1 MIHPCFLSSIPT
13 TISSHQ
19 LQSNSN
25 SLCIRRS
32 SAPKRPRSQPIIP
45 SCYLDHNAQSY
56 RNILLPI
63 STIAMVVL
71 LPLPVSCTSLLATLP
86 LSSVQTQLDSLPR
99 MGIAMLCGA
108 LLGMERRAASANAGV
123 RTLSLVS
130 LGAAIFSLTSV
141 YGLGGDPSRM
151 GAAISTGIGFLG
163 SGAINGQ
170 NGGSRRQLV
179 TAATIW
185 VAAALGVAS
194 ACGLYIVALTGTIST
209 LFFLRWRKIWLITD
223 AMLKKARRKNR
234 ERLNEKLIGKV
245 ERNDS

>member
-1 MIHPCFLSSIPT
+1 MIYSCFLSSIPT
-13 TISSHQ
+13 ISSHQ
-19 LQSNSN
+19 IKSNPTSK
-25 SLCIRRS
+25 CTRRS
-32 SAPKRPRSQPIIP
+32 SPLKRPRSQPKIP
-45 SCYLDHNAQSY
+45 SCCIHHNSSSHHVAL
-56 RNILLPI
+56 IPI
-63 STIAMVVL
+63 STIAIL
-71 LPLPVSCTSLLATLP
+71 LFLPLPVSCTSLLATLP
-86 LSSVQTQLDSLPR
+86 LSSVRTQLEALPR

-141 YGLGGDPSRM
+141 HGLGGDPSRM

-194 ACGLYIVALTGTIST
+194 ACGLYIVALVGTMST
-209 LFFLRWRKIWLITD
+209 LFFLRWRKIWLITG
-223 AMLKKARRKNR
+223 AMLKKARQKNM
-234 ERLNEKLIGKV
+234 ERMNEKLIGKI